1 MFEGDPN
8 RWSDP
13 VGPFRADQI
22 HDGDRYELSNGHA
35 IHCMTTGGRHSHATL
50 AGGRALG
57 SDPAVS
63 AVGADTGIAFNG
75 DKNLRAPDLVV
86 NVDLSAHGWI
96 REAPPLAVEYVSVG
110 QDMRELARK
119 IAELLEFGVRVIWV
133 VYLVG
138 PLRVEVHERGAAG
151 PHGARRRS
159 AHGARHPAEPGASAG
174 AGRRGGVPRDGAAQH
189 ADARGIRQ
197 HRRDPAEGTRGGDW
211 RSGGRRGREAEREQ
225 QLALIREQLHA
236 QIRGPRVDAV
246 ADARG
251 AVWRGCAD
259 SSVLL
264 RWLDAAFVAGRPSRS
279 RSADRVTGS
288 GAPQAIHWV

>member
-1 MFEGDPN
+1 MGRWPGARGGSILADMSEGDSS

-57 SDPAVS
+57 SDPAVT
-63 AVGADTGIAFNG
+63 AVGADTGIAFND

-110 QDMRELARK
+110 QDMGELARK

-138 PLRVEVHERGAAG
+138 PLRVEVHERGLPVRTVPGDGVLTAPGILQNPVPVQALVDDAASHAAALRNMLTREG
-151 PHGARRRS
+151 YASIDEIRR
-159 AHGARHPAEPGASAG
+159 E
-174 AGRRGGVPRDGAAQH
+174 
-189 ADARGIRQ
+189 
-197 HRRDPAEGTRGGDW
+197 
-211 RSGGRRGREAEREQ
+211 GREE
-225 QLALIREQLHA
+225 QLAVVREQLRA
-236 QIRGPRVDAV
+236 QIR
-246 ADARG
+246 ARG
-251 AVWRGCAD
+251 WTLSPTLSERVAGCAEMT
-259 SSVLL
+259 VLL
-264 RWLDAAFVAGRPSRS
+264 RWLTAAVVADDVEVALR
-279 RSADRVTGS
+279 
-288 GAPQAIHWV
+288 